1 MLVGSFSDDQA
12 LFELIEDMIREVRSD
27 VKPVLEFEAKH
38 KLHSL
43 EFDIFI
49 PIPNIV
55 RKKVTRSKSTSGS
68 QLCLDKKAGCLEG
81 TSKGAE
87 ERLKI

>member
-1 MLVGSFSDDQA
+1 MLVDSFSDDQD

-55 RKKVTRSKSTSGS
+55 RKKVTRYVESMPLFYYLSNSRVARNCGFES
-68 QLCLDKKAGCLEG
+68 
-81 TSKGAE
+81 
-87 ERLKI
+87 